1 MQTTMEDIIK
11 EECEIDRRKKENG
24 KKLGKKLTPSCSI
37 DIPAI
42 AAVSSTNMIRLR
54 ISGETTT

>member
-24 KKLGKKLTPSCSI
+24 KKLGKKLTSSCSI

-42 AAVSSTNMIRLR
+42 AAVSSTNMIRFR

>member
-1 MQTTMEDIIK
+1 MEDIIK

-24 KKLGKKLTPSCSI
+24 KKLGKKLTSSCSI

-42 AAVSSTNMIRLR
+42 AAVSSTNMIRFR